1 MTLLNGENVSSML
14 IIDIFR
20 LIDMSQAFPD
30 PPRTELLDMNVVQ
43 LLASKCTKDNI
54 VDLIR
59 LHQLMKIELAP
70 QVEGAGN
77 LEELENE
84 VEQVLRW
91 IQKSNGENELIQSKV
106 LFLNGWRQLIEIC
119 LSGPVELLQSD
130 QRTQLLQEIFDV
142 MLKEIRKPSSSTA
155 LTSTLSTVGLSIMTN
170 LR

>member
-1 MTLLNGENVSSML
+1 MNVTEFLDSDFKNAYPGIFDFTVGILPAGPSTLYLTLLNLYQEMTLLNGENVSSML

-84 VEQVLRW
+84 VEQV
-91 IQKSNGENELIQSKV
+91 
-106 LFLNGWRQLIEIC
+106 
-119 LSGPVELLQSD
+119 
-130 QRTQLLQEIFDV
+130 
-142 MLKEIRKPSSSTA
+142 
-155 LTSTLSTVGLSIMTN
+155 
-170 LR
+170 

>member
-84 VEQVLRW
+84 IEQVWLIRMNHPW
-91 IQKSNGENELIQSKV
+91 LTIFRFWDGFKSQTEKMSWSNQKSCFSMAGDSWLKFVSV
-106 LFLNGWRQLIEIC
+106 A
-119 LSGPVELLQSD
+119 LL
-130 QRTQLLQEIFDV
+130 
-142 MLKEIRKPSSSTA
+142 SSSNQIKERNCFKKF
-155 LTSTLSTVGLSIMTN
+155 LMSC
-170 LR
+170 

>member
-1 MTLLNGENVSSML
+1 MMAVEPRCILNLYQEMTLLNGENVSSML

-84 VEQVLRW
+84 VEQV
-91 IQKSNGENELIQSKV
+91 
-106 LFLNGWRQLIEIC
+106 
-119 LSGPVELLQSD
+119 
-130 QRTQLLQEIFDV
+130 
-142 MLKEIRKPSSSTA
+142 
-155 LTSTLSTVGLSIMTN
+155 
-170 LR
+170 